1 MMRGGLLARF
11 LLVNSTA
18 RPQPWATHARELPGD
33 VAGRYDRAAFSLL
46 NNYRNRA
53 VGECEP
59 IEMMGEAWDLFAGHY
74 AGYCERF
81 EPDFSAFEARHTEQ
95 AIRLAL
101 VFHAWEHV
109 EFPSGS
115 PAIPSGHKI
124 PMSAATARAG
134 LAMFEWFAG
143 HQAEMLAPQREAA
156 KAGKFERVVAYC
168 ERRNAWVIAARDL
181 ISAKLAG
188 SAEEAERML
197 ADWETE
203 ARIVREHSEATA
215 GSGGRPKGARYRVRK
230 PTPGL

>member
-1 MMRGGLLARF
+1 MPFILLTQLFSKSQQNSAKPRRGTGTAGLP
-11 LLVNSTA
+11 A
-18 RPQPWATHARELPGD
+18 RPSSLRDAT
-33 VAGRYDRAAFSLL
+33 GRYERAAFSLL

-53 VGECEP
+53 VGECDP
-59 IEMMGEAWDLFAGHY
+59 IDMMGESWDLFAGHY

-134 LAMFEWFAG
+134 LMMFEWFAA
-143 HQAEMLAPQREAA
+143 HQGAML
-156 KAGKFERVVAYC
+156 G
-168 ERRNAWVIAARDL
+168 
-181 ISAKLAG
+181 
-188 SAEEAERML
+188 
-197 ADWETE
+197 
-203 ARIVREHSEATA
+203 
-215 GSGGRPKGARYRVRK
+215 
-230 PTPGL
+230 